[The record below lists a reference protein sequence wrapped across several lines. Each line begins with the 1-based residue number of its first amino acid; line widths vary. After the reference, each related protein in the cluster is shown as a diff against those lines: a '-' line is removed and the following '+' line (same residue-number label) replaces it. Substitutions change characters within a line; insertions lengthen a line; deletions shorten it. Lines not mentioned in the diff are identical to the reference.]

1 MELLSYISK
10 GLFLSE
16 EEAKRYI
23 VTIPRRY
30 KIYPIA
36 KRNGNGYRLIAQP
49 ARQVKALQKVVINHM
64 LANLKVHENAFAYE
78 ADKSIR
84 SNALMH
90 CNNDY
95 LLKMDFKN

>member
-1 MELLSYISK
+1 
-10 GLFLSE
+10 
-16 EEAKRYI
+16 
-23 VTIPRRY
+23 
-30 KIYPIA
+30 
-36 KRNGNGYRLIAQP
+36 
-49 ARQVKALQKVVINHM
+49 M

-95 LLKMDFKN
+95 LLKMDFKNFL